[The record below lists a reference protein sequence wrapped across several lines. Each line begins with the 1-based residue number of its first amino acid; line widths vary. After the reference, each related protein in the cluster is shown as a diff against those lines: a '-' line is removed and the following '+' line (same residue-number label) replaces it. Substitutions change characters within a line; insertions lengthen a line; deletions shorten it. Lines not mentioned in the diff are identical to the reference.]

1 MLLRAALTI
10 AIGASTAHAALARD
24 IAVADQAQFKAAV
37 KAAKPGDSIILADG
51 EWRDFQVVF
60 TGTGTADKPITL
72 TARTKGKVVLTG
84 QSNLRMGGRHLVVS
98 GLLFRGGASPTNQ
111 VISFRRDSKTLAFD
125 SRVTEVVIDGYSKPD
140 RRAEDIWVALYG
152 TGNRV
157 DHSHFE
163 GKTNAGV
170 TLAVIR
176 RAGDPL
182 DNRHRIDHN
191 YFGPRPPLGSNGGE
205 TIRIGTSEESLS
217 ASNSIVERNIFD
229 RTSGEVEIVSIKSGG
244 NVVRENLVLESQGAF
259 VLRHGNGNLVERN
272 IFFGNNAPDTGGVRV
287 INRDQIVR

>member
-1 MLLRAALTI
+1 
-10 AIGASTAHAALARD
+10 
-24 IAVADQAQFKAAV
+24 FKN
-37 KAAKPGDSIILADG
+37 G
-51 EWRDFQVVF
+51 F
-60 TGTGTADKPITL
+60 
-72 TARTKGKVVLTG
+72 
-84 QSNLRMGGRHLVVS
+84 
-98 GLLFRGGASPTNQ
+98 SPTKEL
-111 VISFRRDSKTLAFD
+111 ISFRRDSKTLASD
-125 SRVTEVVIDGYSKPD
+125 SRITEIVIDGFSNPD
-140 RRAEDIWVALYG
+140 RRAEDMWVALYG

-176 RAGDPL
+176 KAGDPL

-205 TIRIGTSEESLS
+205 TIRIGTSDESLS
-217 ASNSIVERNIFD
+217 ASNSIVERNLFD

-244 NVVRENLVLESQGAF
+244 NIVRENLVLEAQGAF

-272 IFFGNNAPDTGGVRV
+272 IFLGK
-287 INRDQIVR
+287 